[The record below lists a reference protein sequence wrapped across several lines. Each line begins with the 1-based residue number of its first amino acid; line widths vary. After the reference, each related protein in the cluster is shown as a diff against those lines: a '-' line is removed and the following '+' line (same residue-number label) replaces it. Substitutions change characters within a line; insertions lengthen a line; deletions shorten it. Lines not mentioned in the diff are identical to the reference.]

1 MDIRLEKL
9 ELMKLLLQ
17 TESESVLKKVSKKKK
32 KNEEHGYISQNNMIL
47 WQKEEQNI

>member
-17 TESESVLKKVSKKKK
+17 TESESVLKKVRKLSKR
-32 KNEEHGYISQNNMIL
+32 GTWLYFSGAI
-47 WQKEEQNI
+47 